1 MAGSTLFLLPQRLPA
16 PPHRLGEW
24 LRPGDQ
30 LLLLEDGVY
39 NPALSLPEGVNGFSL
54 AADCKARGV
63 ESAWATLDD
72 AAFVEFA
79 ANADRVVTLTPSLL
93 A

>member
-1 MAGSTLFLLPQRLPA
+1 MASSTLFLLPLRLPA
-16 PPHRLGEW
+16 PPRRLEAW
-24 LRPGDQ
+24 LQPGDQ

-39 NPALSLPEGVNGFSL
+39 NLALSLPEGVKGFAL
-54 AADCKARGV
+54 AADCTARGV

-72 AAFVEFA
+72 AAFVALA
-79 ANADRVVTLTPSLL
+79 ANVDRVVTLTPSLL

>member
-1 MAGSTLFLLPQRLPA
+1 MASSTLFLLPQRLPA
-16 PPHRLGEW
+16 PARRLEAW

-39 NPALSLPEGVNGFSL
+39 NLALSLPEGVKGFAL
-54 AADCKARGV
+54 AADCTARGV
-63 ESAWATLDD
+63 ESPWPTVND
-72 AAFVEFA
+72 AAFVELA
-79 ANADRVVTLTPSLL
+79 ASADRVVTLTPSLL

>member
-1 MAGSTLFLLPQRLPA
+1 MAGSTLFLLPLRLTA
-16 PPHRLGEW
+16 PPRRLGEW

-39 NPALSLPEGVNGFSL
+39 NPALPLPKDVNGFAL

-63 ESAWATLDD
+63 ESPWPTLDD

-79 ANADRVVTLTPSLL
+79 ANADRVVTLTPNLL

>member
-1 MAGSTLFLLPQRLPA
+1 MGGSTLFLLPLRLPA
-16 PPHRLGEW
+16 PPRRLGEW

-39 NPALSLPEGVNGFSL
+39 NLGLSLPEGVKGFSL

-63 ESAWATLDD
+63 KSPWPLLDD
-72 AAFVEFA
+72 TAFVELA
-79 ANADRVVTLTPSLL
+79 ARAERVVTLTPSLL

>member
-1 MAGSTLFLLPQRLPA
+1 MAGSTLFLLPLRLSA
-16 PPHRLGEW
+16 PPRRLGEW

-39 NPALSLPEGVNGFSL
+39 NLALSLPEGVKGFAL
-54 AADCKARGV
+54 AADCTARGV
-63 ESAWATLDD
+63 ESPWPPLND
-72 AAFVEFA
+72 AAFVELA
-79 ANADRVVTLTPSLL
+79 ASADRVVTLTPSLL

>member
-1 MAGSTLFLLPQRLPA
+1 MAGSTLFLLPLRLTA
-16 PPHRLGEW
+16 PSQRLGEW
-24 LRPGDQ
+24 FRPGDQ

-39 NPALSLPEGVNGFSL
+39 NLALRPPEGVAGFAL

-63 ESAWATLDD
+63 ESPWPMLDD
-72 AAFVEFA
+72 AAFVEA
-79 ANADRVVTLTPSLL
+79 AATADRVVTLTPGLL